1 MLKPEVLIG
10 EESRAGVL
18 AGFNKMGRLLAITLG
33 PIGGK
38 IANSKHPL
46 MPPELL
52 TDAATIA
59 RRIIEVEDRVE
70 NVGAMMM
77 RHLAWNVREEVGDGS
92 AMTAVLAM
100 AIANEFRKIV
110 TAGANSMIV
119 RRGIEK
125 ATESALKAL
134 DAQSLP
140 LEGEERIAAVATAS
154 IGDPE
159 IGRLLGELYDVLGN
173 NANLICTAWVS
184 TKHDRAYHEGAR
196 FDGGYLSPF
205 MVTDTQRKVAVLDDV
220 NVVVSDLV
228 IENMAILQRI
238 LELSTQG
245 QGKSLLLICERM
257 SEQALGILIT
267 NNDRGT
273 LRSAASKLKA
283 VGDTKVATLENI
295 ALLVGAIPLVT
306 SPTMTPADIKPEHI
320 GYAER
325 VFVSRDNFTLV
336 GGRSDKDK
344 VNARKRNLR
353 ERLQKANDM
362 GERTMLREMLSHF
375 SAGVGELRIGAL
387 TDDDRKALKA
397 QAEQAMKT
405 VMEGM
410 DNGIVPGGGAAY
422 LACLDAVRATPVT
435 NQEEAFGVHIIV
447 EALKEPMRRIA
458 KNADYNPAMAVSDAL
473 LAGPGYGL
481 DVRSGEIVNML
492 EAGIVDPTLV
502 VKRALQLASS
512 GAIMLLTTD
521 TLILRRKPEESS
533 QP

>member
-159 IGRLLGELYDVLGN
+159 IGRLLG
-173 NANLICTAWVS
+173 
-184 TKHDRAYHEGAR
+184 
-196 FDGGYLSPF
+196 DGLRP
-205 MVTDTQRKVAVLDDV
+205 
-220 NVVVSDLV
+220 
-228 IENMAILQRI
+228 
-238 LELSTQG
+238 
-245 QGKSLLLICERM
+245 
-257 SEQALGILIT
+257 
-267 NNDRGT
+267 RGT
-273 LRSAASKLKA
+273 AA
-283 VGDTKVATLENI
+283 DRP
-295 ALLVGAIPLVT
+295 GAGG
-306 SPTMTPADIKPEHI
+306 H
-320 GYAER
+320 R
-325 VFVSRDNFTLV
+325 H
-336 GGRSDKDK
+336 GGRSRRPPHEDRDRGHRGAHRPRH
-344 VNARKRNLR
+344 VL
-353 ERLQKANDM
+353 
-362 GERTMLREMLSHF
+362 G
-375 SAGVGELRIGAL
+375 IG
-387 TDDDRKALKA
+387 R
-397 QAEQAMKT
+397 
-405 VMEGM
+405 
-410 DNGIVPGGGAAY
+410 PG
-422 LACLDAVRATPVT
+422 
-435 NQEEAFGVHIIV
+435 
-447 EALKEPMRRIA
+447 
-458 KNADYNPAMAVSDAL
+458 
-473 LAGPGYGL
+473 
-481 DVRSGEIVNML
+481 
-492 EAGIVDPTLV
+492 
-502 VKRALQLASS
+502 
-512 GAIMLLTTD
+512 
-521 TLILRRKPEESS
+521 
-533 QP
+533 